1 MLKKL
6 WYVYVYFGLLNISS
20 QLIMNLFSSM
30 LNTTLLNVI
39 NIVDQLQ
46 SNWLTPKSSLKLFNL
61 TV

>member
-6 WYVYVYFGLLNISS
+6 WYVYVYFGLLNISC
-20 QLIMNLFSSM
+20 QLIMNLFSSI
-30 LNTTLLNVI
+30 LNTKLLKVI

>member
-20 QLIMNLFSSM
+20 QLIMNLFSSI
-30 LNTTLLNVI
+30 LNTKLLNVI

-46 SNWLTPKSSLKLFNL
+46 SNWLT
-61 TV
+61 